1 MIFLLKLYLDLMKK
15 NVVTAQINASPWIKP
30 LLLIIGFS
38 FTVYFINRWIDS
50 LLVQANLESVFYFF
64 FNKDV
69 GTLTNTLGGLGELV
83 TSILGIEI
91 TVVAIIVQ
99 LAANKYS
106 SKIMDLF
113 VTDKTNISVIGLFI
127 ITGVNTIL
135 VTNTIRSDFVTL
147 YSVGFNL
154 LLIIFSLV
162 IVLPHFNYVFNFLRP
177 NNFLSYVQIRSIKI
191 IDAVI
196 SGKETDLIKAKD
208 ELTQNINFVGDIALN
223 SVYQGDRAVTLLCI
237 NTLREIIE
245 EYLGRKSQLPEAW
258 FKLSGK
264 EYFDPDFSSYSQYV
278 MNQIEEQKVLIER
291 KIFGLLELV
300 FNNSRLTLRDVAS
313 GVLLN
318 SELIAIKAI
327 HIKDK
332 GALTCAFQYFNS
344 YLRISIREKDPRSAF
359 NTLEHYRIVGE
370 ELLIE
375 NPIDVEKVAFYFRYY
390 GQEANKNQ
398 VLFILETAAHDLC
411 RLNEIAYDLKVPNYK
426 TLLMQFLQLDEPIE
440 ESKGKGLDTKEISL
454 IGVRIAQ
461 VKLAGYYLLK
471 GEKELA
477 RIIYQDMTVEPMS
490 RIEKIKDII
499 FNTTNEEFWEITPRG
514 INFYYVPPERREA
527 LREFFSW
534 FEENKIKN
542 I

>member
-245 EYLGRKSQLPEAW
+245 EYLGRKSQLPEEW

-375 NPIDVEKVAFYFRYY
+375 NPIEVEKVAFYFRYY

>member
-1 MIFLLKLYLDLMKK
+1 MKK
-15 NVVTAQINASPWIKP
+15 KTVNAQIYSSPWIKP
-30 LLLIIGFS
+30 FVLIIGFS
-38 FTVYFINRWIDS
+38 FTIYFVNRWIDS
-50 LLVQANLESVFYFF
+50 LLIQAKLDSIFYIF

-113 VTDKTNISVIGLFI
+113 ITDVTNIAVIGLFI
-127 ITGVNTIL
+127 ITGVNTIM

-147 YSVGFNL
+147 FSIGFNL

-177 NNFLSYVQIRSIKI
+177 NNFLSYVQKKSLKI
-191 IDAVI
+191 INNVI
-196 SGKETDLIKAKD
+196 SGKEKDLVKAKD
-208 ELTQNINFVGDIALN
+208 LLTQNINFVGDIALN

-245 EYLGRKSQLPEAW
+245 AYLTRKSELPQTW
-258 FKLSGK
+258 FKLSGN

-278 MNQIEEQKVLIER
+278 MNQIEEQKVLVER

-327 HIKDK
+327 QLKDK

-344 YLRISIREKDPRSAF
+344 YLRIAIREKDPRSAF

-370 ELLIE
+370 ELLSV
-375 NPIDVEKVAFYFRYY
+375 NPTEVEKVAFYFRYY

-411 RLNEIAYDLKVPNYK
+411 RLNEVAFDLKVENLK

-440 ESKGKGLDTKEISL
+440 ESKGKGIDSKEISL

-471 GEKELA
+471 QDQELA
-477 RIIYQDMTVEPMS
+477 RVIFQDMLVEPLS

-514 INFYYVPPERREA
+514 INFYYVAPERREA
-527 LREFFSW
+527 LKEFFSW
-534 FEENKIKN
+534 FDEIKN
-542 I
+542 KNI

>member
-1 MIFLLKLYLDLMKK
+1 MKK
-15 NVVTAQINASPWIKP
+15 NVVTAQINSSPWIKP
-30 LLLIIGFS
+30 LFLIIGFS
-38 FTVYFINRWIDS
+38 FTIYFVNRWIDT
-50 LLVQANLESVFYFF
+50 LLIDANLQSVFYVF

-113 VTDKTNISVIGLFI
+113 ITDRTNISVIGLFI

-135 VTNTIRSDFVTL
+135 VTNTIRSDFATL

-177 NNFLSYVQIRSIKI
+177 NNFLSYVQKRSIKI
-191 IDAVI
+191 IDNVL

-208 ELTQNINFVGDIALN
+208 DLTQNINFVGDIALN

-245 EYLGRKSQLPEAW
+245 AYLNRKSKLPEEW
-258 FKLSGK
+258 FKLSGN

-327 HIKDK
+327 QLKDK
-332 GALTCAFQYFNS
+332 GALTCAF
-344 YLRISIREKDPRSAF
+344 
-359 NTLEHYRIVGE
+359 
-370 ELLIE
+370 
-375 NPIDVEKVAFYFRYY
+375 
-390 GQEANKNQ
+390 
-398 VLFILETAAHDLC
+398 
-411 RLNEIAYDLKVPNYK
+411 
-426 TLLMQFLQLDEPIE
+426 
-440 ESKGKGLDTKEISL
+440 
-454 IGVRIAQ
+454 
-461 VKLAGYYLLK
+461 
-471 GEKELA
+471 
-477 RIIYQDMTVEPMS
+477 
-490 RIEKIKDII
+490 
-499 FNTTNEEFWEITPRG
+499 
-514 INFYYVPPERREA
+514 
-527 LREFFSW
+527 
-534 FEENKIKN
+534 
-542 I
+542 

>member
-1 MIFLLKLYLDLMKK
+1 MIK
-15 NVVTAQINASPWIKP
+15 NVVTDEIHSSPWIKP
-30 LLLIIGFS
+30 LSLIIGFS
-38 FTVYFINRWIDS
+38 FAIYFINRWIDS
-50 LLVQANLESVFYFF
+50 LLIQANLESIFYIF

-69 GTLTNTLGGLGELV
+69 GTLTNTLGGLAELV

-135 VTNTIRSDFVTL
+135 VTNTLRSDFVTL

-177 NNFLSYVQIRSIKI
+177 DNFLSYVKNRSIKV
-191 IDAVI
+191 IDTVI
-196 SGKETDLIKAKD
+196 SGKEKDLIKAKD
-208 ELTQNINFVGDIALN
+208 ELTQNINFIGDIALN

-237 NTLREIIE
+237 NTLRKIVE
-245 EYLGRKSQLPEAW
+245 EYLDKKSRLPEAW

-264 EYFDPDFSSYSQYV
+264 EYFDPDFSSYSSYV

-318 SELIAIKAI
+318 SELIAIKSMQV
-327 HIKDK
+327 KDK

-344 YLRISIREKDPRSAF
+344 YLRISIREKDSRSAF
-359 NTLEHYRIVGE
+359 NTFEHYRIVGE
-370 ELLIE
+370 KLLIE

-411 RLNEIAYDLKVPNYK
+411 RLNEIAFDLKVPNYK

-440 ESKGKGLDTKEISL
+440 ESTEKGLDTKEISL
-454 IGVRIAQ
+454 VGVRIAQ

-471 GEKELA
+471 GETELA
-477 RIIYQDMTVEPMS
+477 RIIYQDMTVEPIS

-499 FNTTNEEFWEITPRG
+499 FNTTDEEFWEITPRG
-514 INFYYVPPERREA
+514 VNFYYVQPERREA
-527 LREFFSW
+527 LREFFYW
-534 FEENKIKN
+534 FEENKIEN
-542 I
+542 N

>member
-1 MIFLLKLYLDLMKK
+1 MIFLRKVYLDLMIK
-15 NVVTAQINASPWIKP
+15 NVVTDEIHSSPWIKP
-30 LLLIIGFS
+30 LSLIIGFS
-38 FTVYFINRWIDS
+38 FAIYFINRWIDS
-50 LLVQANLESVFYFF
+50 LLIQANLESIFYIF

-69 GTLTNTLGGLGELV
+69 GTLTNTLGGLAELV

-135 VTNTIRSDFVTL
+135 VTNTLRSDFVTL

-177 NNFLSYVQIRSIKI
+177 DNFLSYVKNRSIKV
-191 IDAVI
+191 IDTVI
-196 SGKETDLIKAKD
+196 SGKEKDLIKAKD
-208 ELTQNINFVGDIALN
+208 ELTQNINFIGDIALN

-237 NTLREIIE
+237 NTLRKIVE
-245 EYLGRKSQLPEAW
+245 EYLDKKSRLPEAW

-264 EYFDPDFSSYSQYV
+264 EYFDPDFSSYSSYV

-318 SELIAIKAI
+318 SELIAIKSMQV
-327 HIKDK
+327 KDK

-344 YLRISIREKDPRSAF
+344 YLRISIREKDSRSAF
-359 NTLEHYRIVGE
+359 NTFEHYRIVGE
-370 ELLIE
+370 KLLIE

-411 RLNEIAYDLKVPNYK
+411 RLNEIAFDLKVPNYK

-440 ESKGKGLDTKEISL
+440 ESTEKGLDTKEISL
-454 IGVRIAQ
+454 VGVRIAQ

-471 GEKELA
+471 GETELA
-477 RIIYQDMTVEPMS
+477 RIIYQDMTVEPIS

-499 FNTTNEEFWEITPRG
+499 FNTTDEEFWEITPRG
-514 INFYYVPPERREA
+514 VNFYYVQPERREA
-527 LREFFSW
+527 LREFFYW
-534 FEENKIKN
+534 FEENKIEN
-542 I
+542 N

>member
-1 MIFLLKLYLDLMKK
+1 MKK
-15 NVVTAQINASPWIKP
+15 NVVTAQINSSPWIKP
-30 LLLIIGFS
+30 LFLIIGFS
-38 FTVYFINRWIDS
+38 FTIYFMNRWIDT
-50 LLVQANLESVFYFF
+50 LLIDANLQSVFYVF

-113 VTDKTNISVIGLFI
+113 ITDRTNISVIGLFI

-135 VTNTIRSDFVTL
+135 VTNTIRSDFATL

-177 NNFLSYVQIRSIKI
+177 NNFLSYVQKRSIKI
-191 IDAVI
+191 IDNVL
-196 SGKETDLIKAKD
+196 SGKETDLVKAKD
-208 ELTQNINFVGDIALN
+208 DLTQNINFVGDIALN

-245 EYLGRKSQLPEAW
+245 AYLNRKSKLPEEW
-258 FKLSGK
+258 FKLSGN

-327 HIKDK
+327 QLKDK

-344 YLRISIREKDPRSAF
+344 YLRIAIREKDPRSAF

-370 ELLIE
+370 ELLVA

-411 RLNEIAYDLKVPNYK
+411 RLNEVAFDLKVPNLH

-440 ESKGKGLDTKEISL
+440 ESKGKGIDSKEISL

-471 GEKELA
+471 GDKELA
-477 RIIYQDMTVEPMS
+477 RIIYHDMTVEPSS
-490 RIEKIKDII
+490 RIEKVKDII
-499 FNTTNEEFWEITPRG
+499 FNTKNEEFWEITPRG

-534 FEENKIKN
+534 FDENKNKN